1 VFKLKQ
7 ILLAAVITAV
17 AVACGSSG
25 SSMSQSSGNTPLMAT
40 GVITGFGS
48 IYLNGKHFQTTHA
61 AIRKNRKA
69 VDQSQLAVGEVA
81 RIKASMNQTDGTE
94 DADQVDVEEVVVG
107 PISAIDTTA
116 GMGMATITVL
126 GQTVKVNAG
135 TSLSKSIPDIG
146 SLKAGDVIAVDGLVD
161 SNGDIAATRIDK
173 DNGNSPYQVVGTVSN
188 LDTMHSKFKINN
200 LTVDYTGATLTG
212 FTGGAPSNGDVVEV
226 QGTMLDSTTS
236 STPTL
241 TASVVDRQMTD
252 QEEAGDNGNIE
263 LEGLITTFTSATD
276 FVVGEQKVTTTSST
290 EYRNGTAADL
300 AKDVKVEV
308 EGTISSGVLT
318 ATVVTF
324 EHNGGIELQAQA
336 DNVMSGSFTLLNV
349 EVTVTPSTRFED
361 HASGMAMFN
370 LSNVMKGDLIRV
382 HGYESPAGS
391 GKVVA
396 TRLEREVPGMT
407 AVVPVIVK
415 GPFTADT
422 SSTFKVLGITINAAS
437 ASISDGHGGTLP
449 LATFLSQAAGHGVEV
464 QGTWSGTAVMATEI
478 AIDDHNGDEN

>member
-25 SSMSQSSGNTPLMAT
+25 SSMSQSSGNTPLMA
-40 GVITGFGS
+40 TGFGS

-107 PISAIDTTA
+107 PISAKDTSA
-116 GMGMATITVL
+116 GMGIATLTVL

-135 TSLSKSIPDIG
+135 TSFSKSIQPADITG
-146 SLKAGDVIAVDGLVD
+146 LTMGDVIAVDGLVD

-188 LDTMHSKFKINN
+188 LDTMHKFKINN

-236 STPTL
+236 LTPTL
-241 TASVVDRQMTD
+241 TATVVDRQMTD
-252 QEEAGDNGNIE
+252 QEEAGNNGNIE

-276 FVVGEQKVTTTSST
+276 FVVGEQKVTTTTST
-290 EYRNGTAADL
+290 EYRNGAATDL

-324 EHNGGIELQAQA
+324 EHNGGVELQADA
-336 DNVMSGSFTLLNV
+336 DNVMSGTLTLLGV
-349 EVTVTPSTRFED
+349 QVTVTTSTRFED
-361 HASGMAMFN
+361 NSSSAMAMFS
-370 LSNVMKGDLIRV
+370 LSNVSTGDTIRV

-396 TRLEREVPGMT
+396 TRLERESPST
-407 AVVPVIVK
+407 AVIVK
-415 GPFTADT
+415 GPFTAGT
-422 SSTFKVLGITINAAS
+422 SSTFTVLGITIDAS
-437 ASISDGHGGTLP
+437 KATISDGHGGTLT
-449 LATFLSQAAGHGVEV
+449 LMTFLSQAAGHGVEV
-464 QGTWSGTAVMATEI
+464 QGTASGMTTVMASEI
-478 AIDDHNGDEN
+478 SIDDHNGDEN

>member
-94 DADQVDVEEVVVG
+94 DADEVDVEEVVVG

-188 LDTMHSKFKINN
+188 LDTMHKFKINN

-236 STPTL
+236 PTPTL
-241 TASVVDRQMTD
+241 TATVVDRQMTD
-252 QEEAGDNGNIE
+252 QEEAGNNGNIE

-324 EHNGGIELQAQA
+324 EHNGGVELQAQA
-336 DNVMSGSFTLLNV
+336 NVSGGTLTLLGV
-349 EVTVTPSTRFED
+349 QVTVNSSTRFED
-361 HASGMAMFN
+361 NSSSAMAMFN
-370 LSNVMKGDLIRV
+370 LSNVSTGDTIRV
-382 HGYESPAGS
+382 RGFQSPAGS
-391 GKVVA
+391 GPVVA
-396 TRLEREVPGMT
+396 TRLEREPPSMT
-407 AVVPVIVK
+407 VIVK
-415 GPFTADT
+415 GPFMAGT
-422 SSTFKVLGITINAAS
+422 SPDFTVLGITIDAS
-437 ASISDGHGGTLP
+437 KATISDGHGGTLT

-464 QGTWSGTAVMATEI
+464 QGTASGMTTVMASEI
-478 AIDDHNGDEN
+478 SIDDHNGDEN

>member
-94 DADQVDVEEVVVG
+94 DAEQVDVEEVVVG

-188 LDTMHSKFKINN
+188 LDTMHKFKINN

-236 STPTL
+236 LTPTL
-241 TASVVDRQMTD
+241 TATVVDRQMTD
-252 QEEAGDNGNIE
+252 QEEAGNNGNIE

-308 EGTISSGVLT
+308 EGTVSSGVLT

-336 DNVMSGSFTLLNV
+336 NVSGGTLTLLGV
-349 EVTVTPSTRFED
+349 QVTVNSSTRFED
-361 HASGMAMFN
+361 NSSSAMAMFN
-370 LSNVMKGDLIRV
+370 LSNVSTGDTIRV
-382 HGYESPAGS
+382 RGFQSPTGS
-391 GKVVA
+391 GPVVA
-396 TRLEREVPGMT
+396 TRLEREPPSMT
-407 AVVPVIVK
+407 VIVK
-415 GPFTADT
+415 GPFMAGT
-422 SSTFKVLGITINAAS
+422 SPDFTVLGITIDAS
-437 ASISDGHGGTLP
+437 KASISDGHGGTLT

-464 QGTWSGTAVMATEI
+464 QGTASGMTTVMASEI
-478 AIDDHNGDEN
+478 SIDDHNGDEN